1 MSDERSPRILISR
14 LSHIGD
20 CILTLPV
27 LNALRAQFP
36 QAYIGWVVERP
47 SDQLLN
53 NHPAID
59 ELFVLKR
66 GWLRS
71 PSNWAK
77 LRRELKPHRFEIVID
92 PQSLT
97 KSAVP
102 GWLSG
107 ARRRVGLARPR
118 GRELS
123 CWLNNELIRPQS
135 RHVVDRSLEMLAP
148 LGIESPRVEFNLPL
162 HTDAARMAADFV
174 RDAHLGEG
182 YAVLNPGAGWKSKLW
197 PAERFGQV
205 AKHLGPRRG
214 LPSVVVWA
222 GDAERQLAE
231 QIVARSGGHALCAPP
246 TSLVE
251 LAALLRTARL
261 FVGSDTGPLHLAAAV
276 GTPCVGLY
284 GPTRPE
290 DCGPYGTGHASVQ
303 EFYQSGTSRQRR
315 KADNV
320 AMRAIAAETVAAACY
335 RVLDQAS
342 RSVRQ
347 VA

>member
-1 MSDERSPRILISR
+1 MPDDGSPRILISR

-27 LNALRAQFP
+27 LCALRARYP

-47 SDQLLN
+47 SDQLLK
-53 NHPAID
+53 NHAALD
-59 ELFVLKR
+59 ELFVLRR
-66 GWLRS
+66 GWLKS
-71 PSNWAK
+71 PAGVLA
-77 LRRELKPHRFEIVID
+77 LRRNLRVRRFDVVID
-92 PQSLT
+92 PQCLT
-97 KSAVP
+97 KSAAP

-107 ARRRVGLARPR
+107 ARRRIGLARPG

-123 CWLNNELIRPQS
+123 VWLNNELVPTTRP
-135 RHVVDRSLEMLAP
+135 HIVDRSLELLAP
-148 LGIESPRVEFNLPL
+148 LGIEAHEVEFNLPL
-162 HTDAARMAADFV
+162 SMEAGRAAAEFI

-205 AKHLGPRRG
+205 AKHLGARLS

-222 GDAERQLAE
+222 GNAERQMAE
-231 QIVARSGGHALCAPP
+231 RIVARSGGHALLAPP
-246 TSLVE
+246 TTLVE
-251 LAALLRTARL
+251 LAAYLRQARL

-290 DCGPYGTGHASVQ
+290 DCGPYGAGHVCVQ
-303 EFYQSGTSRQRR
+303 EFYQAGTSRARR
-315 KADNV
+315 SAENV
-320 AMRAIAAETVAAACY
+320 AMQAISAETVCGACEGVLELARTQRDAA
-335 RVLDQAS
+335 
-342 RSVRQ
+342 
-347 VA
+347 

>member
-1 MSDERSPRILISR
+1 
-14 LSHIGD
+14 
-20 CILTLPV
+20 
-27 LNALRAQFP
+27 
-36 QAYIGWVVERP
+36 VVERP
-47 SDQLLN
+47 SDQLLR
-53 NHPAID
+53 NHSAID
-59 ELFVLKR
+59 ELFVLPR
-66 GWLRS
+66 GWLKS
-71 PSNWAK
+71 PAK
-77 LRRELKPHRFEIVID
+77 LGELRRELKSHRFEIVVD

-97 KSAVP
+97 KSALP

-107 ARRRVGLARPR
+107 ARRRIGLARPQ
-118 GRELS
+118 GREIS
-123 CWLNNELIRPQS
+123 VWLNNELVRPEA

-162 HTDAARMAADFV
+162 NAAAARMAAEYV
-174 RDAHLGEG
+174 RDAHLGTG
-182 YAVLNPGAGWKSKLW
+182 YAVLNPGGGWKSRHW

-222 GDAERQLAE
+222 GDEERQMAER
-231 QIVARSGGHALCAPP
+231 IVACSGGHALCAPP

-251 LAALLRTARL
+251 LAAVLRLARL
-261 FVGSDTGPLHLAAAV
+261 LVSGDTGPLHLAAAV

-290 DCGPYGTGHASVQ
+290 DSGPYGSGHICVQ

-335 RVLDQAS
+335 RAIDQAAWPA
-342 RSVRQ
+342 RD
-347 VA
+347 AA